1 MATEISVPDIGDFES
16 VEIIEIL
23 VKPGDTI
30 KKNDPVVTL
39 ESDKS
44 SVEVP
49 SPFAGKISAL
59 KVKIGDKVSTGSVL
73 ALIEDEKAKV
83 EQQSSEQEKEKTK
96 PLVLKEDDVLPETEK
111 IIKEAEST
119 IPQTSLESS
128 TVQPIQIDE
137 ITKVDELKVDKEE
150 TAEDKLVIVQ
160 DKLLRTMA
168 EMENQRRRFEKEKQE
183 AFEFGGFNFAGESLS
198 LLDNIDRAIMSF
210 RNDENLKNN
219 KDLNKIIDG
228 IEVVK
233 KDLVSIFKKNGI
245 ESIECINKKFDPN
258 FHQAMLEVEDNTK
271 EPGTVVQ
278 EIQKGYMMKDRL
290 LRPSLVSVT
299 KKREEKLEKTT
310 NDDKKTDKKSEKKW
324 LFCL

>member
-1 MATEISVPDIGDFES
+1 MTKADKKKETETKE
-16 VEIIEIL
+16 EIQ
-23 VKPGDTI
+23 
-30 KKNDPVVTL
+30 NNN
-39 ESDKS
+39 
-44 SVEVP
+44 
-49 SPFAGKISAL
+49 
-59 KVKIGDKVSTGSVL
+59 
-73 ALIEDEKAKV
+73 KV
-83 EQQSSEQEKEKTK
+83 EEK
-96 PLVLKEDDVLPETEK
+96 
-111 IIKEAEST
+111 
-119 IPQTSLESS
+119 
-128 TVQPIQIDE
+128 
-137 ITKVDELKVDKEE
+137 KEE

-183 AFEFGGFNFAGESLS
+183 AFEFGGFNFASESLL
-198 LLDNIDRAIMSF
+198 LLDNIERAIMSF

-258 FHQAMLEVEDNTK
+258 FHQSMLEVEDNTK

-310 NDDKKTDKKSEKKW
+310 KDDKKTDKNSEKK
-324 LFCL
+324 

>member
-1 MATEISVPDIGDFES
+1 MTKADKETETKE
-16 VEIIEIL
+16 EIQ
-23 VKPGDTI
+23 
-30 KKNDPVVTL
+30 NNN
-39 ESDKS
+39 
-44 SVEVP
+44 
-49 SPFAGKISAL
+49 
-59 KVKIGDKVSTGSVL
+59 
-73 ALIEDEKAKV
+73 KV
-83 EQQSSEQEKEKTK
+83 EEK
-96 PLVLKEDDVLPETEK
+96 
-111 IIKEAEST
+111 
-119 IPQTSLESS
+119 
-128 TVQPIQIDE
+128 
-137 ITKVDELKVDKEE
+137 KEE
-150 TAEDKLVIVQ
+150 TTEDKLVIVQ

-183 AFEFGGFNFAGESLS
+183 AFEFGGFNFASESLL
-198 LLDNIDRAIMSF
+198 LLDNIERAIMSF

-310 NDDKKTDKKSEKKW
+310 NDDKKTDKKSEKK
-324 LFCL
+324 

>member
-1 MATEISVPDIGDFES
+1 M
-16 VEIIEIL
+16 
-23 VKPGDTI
+23 
-30 KKNDPVVTL
+30 
-39 ESDKS
+39 
-44 SVEVP
+44 
-49 SPFAGKISAL
+49 
-59 KVKIGDKVSTGSVL
+59 
-73 ALIEDEKAKV
+73 
-83 EQQSSEQEKEKTK
+83 TK
-96 PLVLKEDDVLPETEK
+96 PDKETETLSET
-111 IIKEAEST
+111 KEE
-119 IPQTSLESS
+119 
-128 TVQPIQIDE
+128 IQNNNKGE
-137 ITKVDELKVDKEE
+137 KKKEE

-183 AFEFGGFNFAGESLS
+183 AFEFGGFNFASESLS
-198 LLDNIDRAIMSF
+198 LLDNIERAIISF

-258 FHQAMLEVEDNTK
+258 FHQSMLEVEDNTK

-310 NDDKKTDKKSEKKW
+310 NDDKKNWQKEWEKMTFLLVVSRKAPI
-324 LFCL
+324 